1 MREHHDRFVAASAQ
15 VVAIGMGSA
24 IRTAEFRQQMAI
36 PYPLLSDP
44 RRVAY
49 KAYGLT
55 QIKPQREANLT
66 SLAHTARN
74 LVQHGGAASSD
85 QDMAQLGGVFI
96 VDPAATIRYAFLPQ
110 LAHEFPPIDELLQVV
125 ATLLREATESDYQSA
140 ESVQA

>member
-1 MREHHDRFVAASAQ
+1 MRKQYDRFVAASAQ

-24 IRTAEFRQQMAI
+24 VRTAEFRQQMAI
-36 PYPLLSDP
+36 PFPLLSDP

-55 QIKPQREANLT
+55 QLNPRREASLT

-74 LVQHGGAASSD
+74 LMRHGGAASSD

-96 VDPAATIRYAFLPQ
+96 VEPAATIRYAFLPRR
-110 LAHEFPPIDELLQVV
+110 AHEFPPIDELLQVV
-125 ATLLREATESDYQSA
+125 GTLLREATEGD
-140 ESVQA
+140 

>member
-24 IRTAEFRQQMAI
+24 LRTVEFRRQMAI

-44 RRVAY
+44 QRVAY

-55 QIKPQREANLT
+55 QINPRHEANLT
-66 SLAHTARN
+66 SLARTARN
-74 LVQHGGAASSD
+74 LVRHGGAASSD

-96 VDPAATIRYAFLPQ
+96 VDTAATIRYAFLPQ
-110 LAHEFPPIDELLQVV
+110 RAFEFPPIDELLQVV
-125 ATLLREATESDYQSA
+125 ATLLREATEID
-140 ESVQA
+140 EHHVE

>member
-1 MREHHDRFVAASAQ
+1 MREHYDRFAAASAQ

-24 IRTAEFRQQMAI
+24 IRTAEFRRQMEI

-55 QIKPQREANLT
+55 QINPRREANLL
-66 SLAHTARN
+66 SLARMARS
-74 LVQHGGAASSD
+74 LVRHGGAASSD

-96 VDPAATIRYAFLPQ
+96 VDPGATIRYVFLPQ
-110 LAHEFPPIDELLQVV
+110 RAHEFPAIDELLQVV
-125 ATLLREATESDYQSA
+125 ATLLREVTEIDEHDVA
-140 ESVQA
+140 